1 MPPRGFISGLYAA
14 VYGARTAGFHG
25 RRRWHPADGPRRRR
39 RDARGHSIKEDPVT
53 TILIGV
59 DGSARSED
67 AVAFGR
73 RLAGAT
79 SGRVVVGCAFPY
91 SDAPSRCGKPQLP
104 RGAED
109 R

>member
-1 MPPRGFISGLYAA
+1 MRPSTAGGPRGSTG
-14 VYGARTAGFHG
+14 
-25 RRRWHPADGPRRRR
+25 ADGGTRRM
-39 RDARGHSIKEDPVT
+39 ARGAAAARLVVTQSRRIPVT

-91 SDAPSRCGKPQLP
+91 SDAPSRAANLSYREALKT
-104 RGAED
+104 
-109 R
+109 